1 MTTSIVGGPK
11 TWEGE
16 RDEEGY
22 RTFYV
27 ERRIKG
33 AKTDGPSNVMNTSG
47 LALPGAPWSYDGDAD
62 SNVWCTGEMKVT
74 PEVRDGS
81 PNEYWTTRQKYTNK
95 PLKRCQTSS
104 IENPLDEP
112 DKVSGSFT
120 KYTKEAVYDRFGD
133 PIVNSAFEQMRG
145 PQVER
150 DANRPNVTIEKN
162 LATLPLST
170 FSQMIDTVNDSTL
183 WGLPARCVKLTN
195 VSWSRKVYGT
205 CSYYYTVSYE
215 FDIDYDTFDRD
226 LLDEGTKVLE
236 ENGDENDPRDF
247 EVKTD
252 TKGNPVRVILDGH
265 GQPWTGFL
273 GTSGTGSNSPG
284 SIHVEFYGESNFLLL
299 DIPTSF

>member
-150 DANRPNVTIEKN
+150 DANRPNVTIEAASLSIKSGN
-162 LATLPLST
+162 ACILRGGSEAIESNKALAKLVQQALSE
-170 FSQMIDTVNDSTL
+170 S
-183 WGLPARCVKLTN
+183 GLPIDAVQMVQTTDREAVGHLIAMPEFVDVIIPRGGKSLVARVQAEAAKEQARAQAEAAIQRAKTEAAAEAERARMLAAFWG
-195 VSWSRKVYGT
+195 VSSMASHT
-205 CSYYYTVSYE
+205 
-215 FDIDYDTFDRD
+215 
-226 LLDEGTKVLE
+226 LE
-236 ENGDENDPRDF
+236 NRCLS
-247 EVKTD
+247 VM
-252 TKGNPVRVILDGH
+252 V
-265 GQPWTGFL
+265 Q
-273 GTSGTGSNSPG
+273 SP
-284 SIHVEFYGESNFLLL
+284 SSM
-299 DIPTSF
+299 P